1 MTKQRDLKRLVRER
15 QSRTGESYVT
25 ALRHVRGERGS
36 PFPVVEMVDLSE
48 VADALG
54 FKCRALVLHD
64 LAERIDVVAALR
76 QLRTVLLTT
85 TRDPAFDLMRAV
97 VLCGERPFSSP
108 PTMVD
113 ALKFLERTRAGIGG
127 VCPSGTTV
135 AFSVSSR
142 AGTEMV
148 VFLLWLMPIRFID
161 VPPAL
166 MLMSVNH
173 SLGDPEHGWGVL
185 PFGYFRGGRPP

>member
-25 ALRHVRGERGS
+25 ALRHVRGDGRA
-36 PFPVVEMVDLSE
+36 PFPVVEMVDLCE

-54 FKCRALVLHD
+54 FKCRAMVIPD

-85 TRDPAFDLMRAV
+85 TRDPAFDLMRAI

-108 PTMVD
+108 PTMD
-113 ALKFLERTRAGIGG
+113 EALKFLARTRAGVGG
-127 VCPSGTTV
+127 VCPSGWAV
-135 AFSVSSR
+135 ALPVSSR
-142 AGTEMV
+142 TGAELV
-148 VFLLWLMPIRFID
+148 VFLLWLTPFRINA
-161 VPPAL
+161 PAGL
-166 MLMSVNH
+166 IVTSVNH
-173 SLGDPEHGWGVL
+173 SLGDHEHGWEVL
-185 PFGYFRGGRPP
+185 PFGYVWGGPP

>member
-25 ALRHVRGERGS
+25 ALRHVRGERGT
-36 PFPVVEMVDLSE
+36 PVPVMEMVDLSE

-54 FKCRALVLHD
+54 FKCRALVLPD
-64 LAERIDVVAALR
+64 LAERIDVVATLT
-76 QLRTVLLTT
+76 QLRTVLLAT
-85 TRDPAFDLMRAV
+85 TRDPVFDLMRAV

-127 VCPSGTTV
+127 VCPSGRSV

-142 AGTEMV
+142 TGTEMAMFV
-148 VFLLWLMPIRFID
+148 LWLTPTRFID
-161 VPPAL
+161 VPPAVIL
-166 MLMSVNH
+166 TSVNH
-173 SLGDPEHGWGVL
+173 ALGDPERGWEVL
-185 PFGYFRGGRPP
+185 PFGYFRGGGPP